1 MNLFEAVSYTCV
13 SLKFYLPSSSVV
25 SPSALRQEVSGS
37 NLPCSLFF
45 FQTPLH
51 SNLGLH
57 NTAAIRNGQISQ
69 RLSLRLD
76 LGLPN
81 RCRSAT
87 PPFRLNSIWVCTHR
101 GRAEPHCGPQRLKN
115 ITNDKGLLQ
124 TEADRL
130 HKFISS
136 DNSVV
141 DQV

>member
-87 PPFRLNSIWVCTHR
+87 PPLDSTRSGFAPTA
-101 GRAEPHCGPQRLKN
+101 AEPSL
-115 ITNDKGLLQ
+115 I
-124 TEADRL
+124 ADRSGSKTSQTIRDCYKPRRTAYINL
-130 HKFISS
+130 FP
-136 DNSVV
+136 VV
-141 DQV
+141 AF